1 MHFLITGGTL
11 NPLKPDYL
19 TALEKH
25 GHTGTVI
32 YPGEDLPDLGGFDA
46 LLLPGGGDI
55 DPKRFDSRPLENKS
69 ETFDFPRDEL
79 EFKVFDIF
87 YAAGKPIIGI
97 CRGMQVIN
105 VALGGTL
112 WQDLPFQCGLSH
124 SAPEGAEPMVHT
136 ITFTDGKTAKVNSYH
151 HQAVRR
157 IGNGLVV
164 TARSDDGMSEALE
177 DETRKIRAVQWH
189 PEKEGCFG
197 MEYLLERLNICDTP
211 D

>member
-1 MHFLITGGTL
+1 MRFLITGGTL

-19 TALEKH
+19 TALGEH
-25 GHTGTVI
+25 GHNGTVI
-32 YPGEDLPDLGGFDA
+32 YPGDASDFAGFDA

-55 DPKRFDSRPLENKS
+55 DPKRFGSHPLENGS
-69 ETFDFPRDEL
+69 ETFDFPRDDL
-79 EFKVFDIF
+79 EFRLFNLF
-87 YAAGKPIIGI
+87 YAADKPIIGI

-124 SAPEGAEPMVHT
+124 AAPEGAEPMVHT
-136 ITFTDGKTAKVNSYH
+136 VIFADGKTEKVNSYH

-157 IGNGLVV
+157 AGRGLTI
-164 TARSDDGMSEALE
+164 TARSDDGMAEALE
-177 DETRKIRAVQWH
+177 DTTRKIRAVQWH
-189 PEKEGCFG
+189 PEKGCFG
-197 MEYLLERLNICDTP
+197 LEYLLERLNYDTP